1 MKELLKK
8 IFLSKKISSSKDL
21 KFQELKDKSEVN
33 KIFDAI
39 NGYNNISE
47 VRYVGGCVRKILN
60 KENTDDIDL
69 ATNLTPDQVK
79 ACLDNS
85 KIKYFE
91 TGLEHGTITA
101 KIDNQ
106 NFEITTLRKDVKT
119 DGRHAIVEYTTS
131 WEEDALRRDFTINSI
146 YSDIDGNL
154 YDPNN
159 GHKDLINGI
168 IKFIGE
174 PETRIK
180 EDYLRIIRYLRF
192 YSGYSNVDHELN
204 IIKIIKQ
211 NIEGLGK
218 VSKERQFNEL
228 QKIIKLDNF
237 LRIFSN
243 KSSCEL
249 FSLIFPQLKNLKK
262 FTKLSKS
269 SEKILRNK
277 SSYFIISLLVI
288 DETDN
293 SDYFMYK
300 YNLPNELKDKIN
312 FLKYY
317 SINKNT
323 NEILNKKELQKIF
336 YYKEK
341 SDLIDLID
349 FNLLY
354 YKQSKK
360 LSELKTYFEKL
371 DKPTFPIKAQSLID
385 DYGYKEGRELG
396 QKLKNL
402 EIKWIE
408 NNFTLSKKDMEKIL
422 TI

>member
-21 KFQELKDKSEVN
+21 KFQELKDTSGVN

-39 NGYNNISE
+39 NSYNNISE

-79 ACLDNS
+79 VCLDNR

-317 SINKNT
+317 SINKNI

>member
-39 NGYNNISE
+39 NSHNNISE

-60 KENTDDIDL
+60 KENIDDIDL

-79 ACLDNS
+79 VCLDNS

-131 WEEDALRRDFTINSI
+131 WEEDASRRDFTINSI

-174 PETRIK
+174 PETRIR

-237 LRIFSN
+237 LGIFSN

>member
-39 NGYNNISE
+39 NSYNNISE

-60 KENTDDIDL
+60 KENIDDIDL

-79 ACLDNS
+79 VCLDNS

>member
-39 NGYNNISE
+39 NSYNNISE

-60 KENTDDIDL
+60 KENIDDIDL

-79 ACLDNS
+79 VCLDNS

-131 WEEDALRRDFTINSI
+131 WEEDASRRDFTINSI
-146 YSDIDGNL
+146 YSDIEGNL

-174 PETRIK
+174 PETRIR

-237 LRIFSN
+237 LGIFSN

-317 SINKNT
+317 SINKNI

-336 YYKEK
+336 YYKAK

-371 DKPTFPIKAQSLID
+371 DKPIFPIKAQSLID

>member
-39 NGYNNISE
+39 NSYNNISE

-60 KENTDDIDL
+60 KENIDDIDL

-79 ACLDNS
+79 VCLDNS

-204 IIKIIKQ
+204 IIKIIKK

-300 YNLPNELKDKIN
+300 YNLPNELKDKIK

>member
-39 NGYNNISE
+39 NSYNNISE

-60 KENTDDIDL
+60 KENIDDIDL

-79 ACLDNS
+79 VCLDNS

-131 WEEDALRRDFTINSI
+131 WEEDASRRDFTINSI

-192 YSGYSNVDHELN
+192 YSGYSNADHELN

-249 FSLIFPQLKNLKK
+249 LTLIFPQLKNLKK
-262 FTKLSKS
+262 FAKISKS

-371 DKPTFPIKAQSLID
+371 DKPTFPIKAQLLID

>member
-1 MKELLKK
+1 MKKLLKK

-21 KFQELKDKSEVN
+21 KFQQLKDKSEVN

-39 NGYNNISE
+39 NSYNNISE

-79 ACLDNS
+79 VCLDNS

-119 DGRHAIVEYTTS
+119 DGRHAIVEYTTN

-174 PETRIK
+174 PETRIR

>member
-79 ACLDNS
+79 TCLDNS

-119 DGRHAIVEYTTS
+119 DGRHAIVEYTTN

>member
-39 NGYNNISE
+39 NSYNNISE

-60 KENTDDIDL
+60 KENIDDIDL

-79 ACLDNS
+79 VCLDNS

-237 LRIFSN
+237 LGIFSN
-243 KSSCEL
+243 KLSCEL

>member
-79 ACLDNS
+79 VCLDNS

-119 DGRHAIVEYTTS
+119 DGRHAIVEYTTN

>member
-8 IFLSKKISSSKDL
+8 IFLSKKISSSKHL

-79 ACLDNS
+79 ACLDNN

-119 DGRHAIVEYTTS
+119 DGRHAIVEYTTN

-174 PETRIK
+174 PETRIR

-192 YSGYSNVDHELN
+192 YSGYSNVDHDLN

-228 QKIIKLDNF
+228 QKIVKLDNF

-360 LSELKTYFEKL
+360 LSELKRYFEKL

>member
-39 NGYNNISE
+39 NSYNNISE

-60 KENTDDIDL
+60 KENIDDIDL

-79 ACLDNS
+79 VCLDNS
-85 KIKYFE
+85 KIKYYE

-192 YSGYSNVDHELN
+192 YSGYSNADHELN

-317 SINKNT
+317 SINKNI

>member
-21 KFQELKDKSEVN
+21 KFQELKDKSGVN

-39 NGYNNISE
+39 NSYNNISE

-79 ACLDNS
+79 VCLDNS

-237 LRIFSN
+237 LGIFSN

>member
-21 KFQELKDKSEVN
+21 KFQELKDKFEVN

-39 NGYNNISE
+39 NSYNNISE

-79 ACLDNS
+79 VCLDNS

-192 YSGYSNVDHELN
+192 YSGYSNADHELN

-317 SINKNT
+317 SINKNI